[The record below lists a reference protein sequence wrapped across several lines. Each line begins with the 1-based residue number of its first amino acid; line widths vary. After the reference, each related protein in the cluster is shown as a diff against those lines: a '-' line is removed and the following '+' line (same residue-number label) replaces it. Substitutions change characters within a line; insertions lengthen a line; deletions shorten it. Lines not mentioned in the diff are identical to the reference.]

1 MKKILSL
8 FAIMAVLAM
17 GFASCEGQ
25 DSKDF
30 KITVSNVTETTA
42 NVLVEPADT
51 TATYYLTCYPTKSI
65 ATMGDD
71 SLSLVIAAELEFI
84 RQLASAAYGTEFT
97 TTEVLEIVLVKG
109 KQEQALKSMNPG
121 TDYTV
126 VAAKMDFQGVIN
138 GKIAKKNFTT
148 KEIVYGQLTFSFENT
163 GSSVIVTP
171 SNDYEPWDYYLLP
184 TADYQQY
191 YNSDKKAAAEDCY
204 AYYGT
209 KLAAPGIAEFDFAE
223 LQAEGLTGDVVL
235 LTYACD
241 ETGITSEVAEYQ
253 FNIPAAAGAP
263 AKKVTKE
270 SIANFKN
277 LKNVEKKFNAIK
289 AMKK

>member
-1 MKKILSL
+1 MKKVLSL

-30 KITVSNVTETTA
+30 KITVSEITETTA

-51 TATYYLTCYPTKSI
+51 TATYYVTCYPTKSI
-65 ATMGDD
+65 ATMDDD
-71 SLSLVIAAELEFI
+71 SLSLVIAAELEYLKQFV
-84 RQLASAAYGTEFT
+84 AAMGMELSLP
-97 TTEVLEIVLVKG
+97 EILEIVLVNG
-109 KQEQALKSMNPG
+109 KYEQELTSMNPG

-126 VAAKMDFQGVIN
+126 VVAKMDFQGVIN

-148 KEIVYGQLTFSFENT
+148 KEIVLGNLTFSFENT
-163 GSSVIVTP
+163 GSSVIVIP

-241 ETGITSEVAEYQ
+241 ETGITSEVAEYK
-253 FNIPAAAGAP
+253 FNVPAAAGAP

-289 AMKK
+289 AMIK

>member
-1 MKKILSL
+1 MKKVLSL

-30 KITVSNVTETTA
+30 KITVSEITETTA

-51 TATYYLTCYPTKSI
+51 TDTYYMTCYPTKSI

-71 SLSLVIAAELEFI
+71 SLSLVIAAELEYLKQFV
-84 RQLASAAYGTEFT
+84 AAMGMELSLP
-97 TTEVLEIVLVKG
+97 EILEIVLIKG
-109 KQEQALKSMNPG
+109 KHEQALTSMNPG

-126 VAAKMDFQGVIN
+126 VVAKMDFQGVIN

-148 KEIVYGQLTFSFENT
+148 LEAVMGQLTFTFENT

-241 ETGITSEVAEYQ
+241 ETGITSEVAEYK
-253 FNIPAAAGAP
+253 FNVPAAAGAP
-263 AKKVTKE
+263 AKKVT
-270 SIANFKN
+270 N
-277 LKNVEKKFNAIK
+277 
-289 AMKK
+289 

>member
-17 GFASCEGQ
+17 GFASCDPQ

-30 KITVSNVTETTA
+30 KITVSEVTLTTA

-51 TATYYLTCYPTKSI
+51 TATYYMTCYPTKSI

-71 SLSLVIAAELEFI
+71 SLSLVIAAELEYLN
-84 RQLASAAYGTEFT
+84 QLVAAMGMPMSMPEM
-97 TTEVLEIVLVKG
+97 LEIILVKG
-109 KQEQALKSMNPG
+109 KYEQVLTPLNPG

-126 VAAKMDFQGVIN
+126 VVAKMDFQGVIN

-148 KEIVYGQLTFSFENT
+148 KEAVMGQLTFTFENT

-171 SNDYEPWDYYLLP
+171 SNNYEAWDYSLL
-184 TADYQQY
+184 TAEEYAEF
-191 YNSDKKAAAEDCY
+191 NNDKNVAAADAY

-209 KLAAPGIAEFDFAE
+209 EYASPGAKEFSFEEIATYI
-223 LQAEGLTGDVVL
+223 GIGDMTL

-241 ETGITSEVAEYQ
+241 DKGITSEVAEYK
-253 FNIPAAAGAP
+253 FNVPAPAGAP
-263 AKKVTKE
+263 AKKIAKE

>member
-30 KITVSNVTETTA
+30 KITVSEVTETTA

-65 ATMGDD
+65 ATMDDD
-71 SLSLVIAAELEFI
+71 SLSLVIAAELEYLN
-84 RQLASAAYGTEFT
+84 QLVAAMGMPMSMPEM
-97 TTEVLEIVLVKG
+97 LEIILVKG
-109 KQEQALKSMNPG
+109 KYEQVLTPLNPG

-126 VAAKMDFQGVIN
+126 VVAKMDFQGVIN

-148 KEIVYGQLTFSFENT
+148 KEAVMGQLTFTFENT

-171 SNDYEPWDYYLLP
+171 SNNYEAWDYSLL
-184 TADYQQY
+184 TAEEYAEF
-191 YNSDKKAAAEDCY
+191 NNDKNVAAEDAY

-209 KLAAPGIAEFDFAE
+209 EYASPGAKEFSFEEIAMYI
-223 LQAEGLTGDVVL
+223 GTGDMTL

-241 ETGITSEVAEYQ
+241 AKGITSEVAEYK
-253 FNIPAAAGAP
+253 FNVPAPAGAP
-263 AKKVTKE
+263 AKKVAKE

>member
-1 MKKILSL
+1 MKKVLSL

-30 KITVSNVTETTA
+30 KITVSEITETTA

-51 TATYYLTCYPTKSI
+51 TATYYMTCYPTKSI

-71 SLSLVIAAELEFI
+71 SLSLVIAAELEYLKQFV
-84 RQLASAAYGTEFT
+84 AAMGMELSLP
-97 TTEVLEIVLVKG
+97 EILEIVLIKG
-109 KQEQALKSMNPG
+109 KHEQALTSMNPG

-126 VAAKMDFQGVIN
+126 VVAKMDFQGVIN

-171 SNDYEPWDYYLLP
+171 SNNYEAWDYSLL
-184 TADYQQY
+184 TAAEYAEF
-191 YNSDKKAAAEDCY
+191 NNDKNVAAEDSY

-209 KLAAPGIAEFDFAE
+209 QYASPGAKEFSFAE
-223 LQAEGLTGDVVL
+223 IATYIGTGDMTL

-241 ETGITSEVAEYQ
+241 DKGITSEVAEFK
-253 FNIPAAAGAP
+253 FNVPAPAGAP
-263 AKKVTKE
+263 AKKITKE
-270 SIANFKN
+270 TIANFKN

-289 AMKK
+289 AMIK

>member
-1 MKKILSL
+1 
-8 FAIMAVLAM
+8 MAVLAM

-30 KITVSNVTETTA
+30 KITVSEVTLTTA

-51 TATYYLTCYPTKSI
+51 TATYYMTCYPTKSI

-71 SLSLVIAAELEFI
+71 SLSLVIAAELEYLN
-84 RQLASAAYGTEFT
+84 QLVAAMGMPMSMPEM
-97 TTEVLEIVLVKG
+97 LEIILVKG
-109 KQEQALKSMNPG
+109 KYEQVLTPLNPG

-126 VAAKMDFQGVIN
+126 VVAKMDFQGVIN

-148 KEIVYGQLTFSFENT
+148 KEAVMGQLTFTFENT

-171 SNDYEPWDYYLLP
+171 SNNYEAWDYSLL
-184 TADYQQY
+184 TAEEYAEF
-191 YNSDKKAAAEDCY
+191 NNDKNVAAEDAY

-209 KLAAPGIAEFDFAE
+209 QYASPGAKEFSFEEIATYI
-223 LQAEGLTGDVVL
+223 GIGDMTL

-241 ETGITSEVAEYQ
+241 DKGITSEVAEYT
-253 FNIPAAAGAP
+253 FNVPAPAGAP
-263 AKKVTKE
+263 AKKIAKE

>member
-1 MKKILSL
+1 
-8 FAIMAVLAM
+8 MAVLAM

-30 KITVSNVTETTA
+30 KITVSEVTLTTA

-51 TATYYLTCYPTKSI
+51 TATYYMTCYPTKSI

-71 SLSLVIAAELEFI
+71 SLSLVIAAELEYLN
-84 RQLASAAYGTEFT
+84 QLVAAMGMPMSMTEM
-97 TTEVLEIVLVKG
+97 LEIILVKG
-109 KQEQALKSMNPG
+109 KYEQVLTPLNPG
-121 TDYTV
+121 TDYTIV
-126 VAAKMDFQGVIN
+126 VAKMDFQGVIN

-148 KEIVYGQLTFSFENT
+148 KEAVMGQLTFTFENT

-171 SNDYEPWDYYLLP
+171 SNNYEAWDYSLL
-184 TADYQQY
+184 TAEEYAEF
-191 YNSDKKAAAEDCY
+191 NNDKNVAAEDAY

-209 KLAAPGIAEFDFAE
+209 EYASPGAKEFSFEEIAMYI
-223 LQAEGLTGDVVL
+223 GTGDMTL

-241 ETGITSEVAEYQ
+241 DEGITSEVAEYQ
-253 FNIPAAAGAP
+253 FNVPAPAGAP
-263 AKKVTKE
+263 AKKVAKE

-277 LKNVEKKFNAIK
+277 LKKVEKKFNAIK

>member
-1 MKKILSL
+1 MKKVLSL

-30 KITVSNVTETTA
+30 KITVSEITETTA

-71 SLSLVIAAELEFI
+71 SLSLVIAAELEYLKQFV
-84 RQLASAAYGTEFT
+84 AAMGMELSLP
-97 TTEVLEIVLVKG
+97 EILEIVLIKG
-109 KQEQALKSMNPG
+109 KHEQALTSMNPG

-126 VAAKMDFQGVIN
+126 VVAKMDFQGVIN

-148 KEIVYGQLTFSFENT
+148 KEIVMGQLTFTFENT
-163 GSSVIVTP
+163 GSSVIVKP
-171 SNDYEPWDYYLLP
+171 SNNYEPWDYYLLP

-241 ETGITSEVAEYQ
+241 ETGITSEVAEYK
-253 FNIPAAAGAP
+253 FNVPAAAGAP

-289 AMKK
+289 AMIK

>member
-1 MKKILSL
+1 MKKVLSL

-17 GFASCEGQ
+17 GFASCDPQ

-30 KITVSNVTETTA
+30 KITVSEITETTA

-51 TATYYLTCYPTKSI
+51 TATYYMTCYPTKSI

-71 SLSLVIAAELEFI
+71 SLSLVIAAELEYLKQFV
-84 RQLASAAYGTEFT
+84 AAMGMELSLP
-97 TTEVLEIVLVKG
+97 EILEIVLIKG
-109 KQEQALKSMNPG
+109 KHEQALTSMNPG

-126 VAAKMDFQGVIN
+126 VVAKMDFQGVIN

-171 SNDYEPWDYYLLP
+171 SNNYEAWDYSLL
-184 TADYQQY
+184 TAEEYAEF
-191 YNSDKKAAAEDCY
+191 NNDKNVAAADAY

-209 KLAAPGIAEFDFAE
+209 EYASPGAKEFSFAE
-223 LQAEGLTGDVVL
+223 IATYIGTGDMTL

-241 ETGITSEVAEYQ
+241 DKGITSEVAEYK
-253 FNIPAAAGAP
+253 FNVPAPAGAP
-263 AKKVTKE
+263 AKKIAKE

-289 AMKK
+289 AMIK

>member
-1 MKKILSL
+1 MKKVLSL

-30 KITVSNVTETTA
+30 KITVSEVTETTA

-71 SLSLVIAAELEFI
+71 SLSLVIAAELEYLKQFV
-84 RQLASAAYGTEFT
+84 AAMGMELSLP
-97 TTEVLEIVLVKG
+97 EILEIVLIKG
-109 KQEQALKSMNPG
+109 KHEQALTAMNPG

-126 VAAKMDFQGVIN
+126 VVAKMDFQGVIN

-148 KEIVYGQLTFSFENT
+148 KEIVYGQLTFTFENT

-171 SNDYEPWDYYLLP
+171 SNNYEAWDYSLL
-184 TADYQQY
+184 TAEEYAEF
-191 YNSDKKAAAEDCY
+191 NNDKNVAAADAY

-209 KLAAPGIAEFDFAE
+209 EYASPGAKEFSFEEIATYI
-223 LQAEGLTGDVVL
+223 GIGDMTL

-241 ETGITSEVAEYQ
+241 DKGITSEVAEYK
-253 FNIPAAAGAP
+253 FNVPAPAGAP
-263 AKKVTKE
+263 AKKVAKE

>member
-17 GFASCEGQ
+17 GFASCEDK

-30 KITVSNVTETTA
+30 KITVSEITETTA

-51 TATYYLTCYPTKSI
+51 TAMYYLGVYESEDVVTLSDDSI
-65 ATMGDD
+65 ASIINAEFNYYLEDLAMQGYEITLEELLPILLFTGKLEGQ
-71 SLSLVIAAELEFI
+71 LSELTP
-84 RQLASAAYGTEFT
+84 A
-97 TTEVLEIVLVKG
+97 
-109 KQEQALKSMNPG
+109 

-126 VAAKMDFQGVIN
+126 IAAKMDAQGNVL
-138 GKIAKKNFTT
+138 GKMARKNFTT
-148 KEIVYGQLTFSFENT
+148 LEAVMGQLTFTFENT
-163 GSSVIVTP
+163 GSSVIVIP
-171 SNDYEPWDYYLLP
+171 SNDYEPWDYSLL
-184 TADYQQY
+184 TAEEYAEF
-191 YNSDKKAAAEDCY
+191 NNDKNVAAEDSY

-209 KLAAPGIAEFDFAE
+209 EYASPGAAE
-223 LQAEGLTGDVVL
+223 LSFEDIATYIGTGDMIL

-241 ETGITSEVAEYQ
+241 ATGITSEVAEYK
-253 FNIPAAAGAP
+253 FNVPAAAGAP
-263 AKKVTKE
+263 AKKIAKE
-270 SIANFKN
+270 TIANFKN

>member
-1 MKKILSL
+1 MKKVLSL

-30 KITVSNVTETTA
+30 KITVSEVTETTA

-51 TATYYLTCYPTKSI
+51 TATYYMTCYPTKSI

-71 SLSLVIAAELEFI
+71 SLSLVIAAELEYLNQFV
-84 RQLASAAYGTEFT
+84 AAMGMPMSMPEM
-97 TTEVLEIVLVKG
+97 LEIILVKG
-109 KQEQALKSMNPG
+109 KHEQTLTSMNAG

-126 VAAKMDFQGVIN
+126 VVAKMDFQGVIN

-148 KEIVYGQLTFSFENT
+148 KEAVMGQLTFTFENT
-163 GSSVIVTP
+163 GSSVIVIP
-171 SNDYEPWDYYLLP
+171 SNNYEAWDYSLL
-184 TADYQQY
+184 TAEEYAEF
-191 YNSDKKAAAEDCY
+191 NNDKNVAAADAY

-209 KLAAPGIAEFDFAE
+209 EYASPGAKEFSFEEIATYI
-223 LQAEGLTGDVVL
+223 GIGDMTL

-241 ETGITSEVAEYQ
+241 DKGITSEVAEYK
-253 FNIPAAAGAP
+253 FNVPAPAGAP
-263 AKKVTKE
+263 AKKIAKE

-289 AMKK
+289 AMIK

>member
-1 MKKILSL
+1 MKKVLSL

-30 KITVSNVTETTA
+30 KITVSEVTETTA

-65 ATMGDD
+65 ATMDDD
-71 SLSLVIAAELEFI
+71 SLSLVIAAELEYLKQFV
-84 RQLASAAYGTEFT
+84 AAMGMPMSLPEI
-97 TTEVLEIVLVKG
+97 LEIVLLKG
-109 KQEQALKSMNPG
+109 NHEQELTSMNLG

-126 VAAKMDFQGVIN
+126 VVAKMDFQGVIN

-148 KEIVYGQLTFSFENT
+148 KEAVLGQLTFSFENT
-163 GSSVIVTP
+163 GSSVIVFP
-171 SNDYEPWDYYLLP
+171 SNNYEAWDYSLL
-184 TADYQQY
+184 TAEEYAEF
-191 YNSDKKAAAEDCY
+191 NNDKNVAAEDAY

-209 KLAAPGIAEFDFAE
+209 ESASPGAKEFSFEEIATYI
-223 LQAEGLTGDVVL
+223 GTGDMTL

-241 ETGITSEVAEYQ
+241 AKGITSEVAEYK
-253 FNIPAAAGAP
+253 FNVPAPAGAP
-263 AKKVTKE
+263 AKKVAKE

-277 LKNVEKKFNAIK
+277 LKKVEKKFNAIK